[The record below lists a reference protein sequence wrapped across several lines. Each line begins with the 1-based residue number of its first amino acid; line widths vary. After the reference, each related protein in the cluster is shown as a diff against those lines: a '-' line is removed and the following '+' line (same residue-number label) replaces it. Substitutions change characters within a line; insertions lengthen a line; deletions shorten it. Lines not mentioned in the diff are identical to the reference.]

1 MSNVDKNP
9 DDDVGQSVQPKLE
22 TTFVIRLDVEYMKR
36 LLYLMNKRNHFVFSD
51 TIKDLIDTKY
61 GDENGI

>member
-36 LLYLMNKRNHFVFSD
+36 LLGTED
-51 TIKDLIDTKY
+51 
-61 GDENGI
+61 